1 MGSALDKMKKQ
12 MESAESQTGL
22 PMVRPGDASIAAPF
36 TSKAP
41 SVKNCVDLIRQG
53 RCTLLSALQ
62 QQQIM
67 MLNCIINAYVL
78 SALSLEGSRSSE
90 RQMMGSHWL
99 LTTASLAFAYASPC
113 DRMHP
118 VRPLR
123 SLFHPAVFVS
133 MLGQAAIHLFCMVTA
148 VRMARSA
155 MEEGSAE
162 RAAGWTGPALKD
174 VSEFWRRE
182 RLKRKGLIEQEK
194 AEDQD
199 YLAAF
204 LEM

>member
-1 MGSALDKMKKQ
+1 MDKKIKEMKEKLESEGSAG
-12 MESAESQTGL
+12 GL

-41 SVKNCVDLIRQG
+41 SVKHCIDLIRQG

-90 RQMMGSHWL
+90 RQMMASHWL
-99 LTTASLAFAYASPC
+99 LTTAFLAFAYASPC

-133 MLGQAAIHLFCMVTA
+133 MIGQAGIHLICMVVA
-148 VRMARSA
+148 VRMARACMDENSD
-155 MEEGSAE
+155 E
-162 RAAGWTGPALKD
+162 RQAGWSGPALKD

-182 RLKRKGLIEQEK
+182 KLKR
-194 AEDQD
+194 
-199 YLAAF
+199 
-204 LEM
+204 